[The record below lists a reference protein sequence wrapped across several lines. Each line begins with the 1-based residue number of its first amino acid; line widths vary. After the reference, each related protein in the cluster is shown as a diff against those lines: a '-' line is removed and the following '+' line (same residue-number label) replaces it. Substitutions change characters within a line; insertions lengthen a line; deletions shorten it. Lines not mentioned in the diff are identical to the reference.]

1 MQVKAASSKDIP
13 EAGSSE
19 LDYSTYDTKIQSI
32 KDALSQSPHLYCPEG
47 HAPSTHTG
55 VRIISNSAK
64 LAPTLLAYLDR
75 APKKDPP
82 ESQPITVYALET
94 SDGGEK
100 FAGYA
105 IEEIEEVDRETGERG
120 EPKSVAAVVVS
131 GKTLSMNIIAAGIE
145 LSVKG
150 LEADA
155 KEREEAAKE
164 AEESA

>member
-1 MQVKAASSKDIP
+1 M
-13 EAGSSE
+13 G
-19 LDYSTYDTKIQSI
+19 TSI
-32 KDALSQSPHLYCPEG
+32 VL
-47 HAPSTHTG
+47 
-55 VRIISNSAK
+55 
-64 LAPTLLAYLDR
+64 
-75 APKKDPP
+75 PKKIPP

-94 SDGGEK
+94 SDGGGGEK

-105 IEEIEEVDRETGERG
+105 IEEIEEIDRETGERG